1 MINTINTFLEPI
13 ESLVKKYQKYIWYF
27 FIVLSILSF
36 TLAFSPETVKLTGEQ
51 AMNVLWFLLFLPIFA
66 RVFGLSLAQTL
77 MPLRKE
83 IGIFMGTLAVV
94 HSIGYI
100 IPDPSMLLYSW
111 FWIENGFLGYLG
123 FWFLAFICTLPLLL
137 TSNDWAIK
145 KLWKNW
151 KKLHRLV
158 YGIVIFTVVHVVLLK
173 FAREF
178 EIGPVLLLVFYFTG
192 KTLEWRGI
200 KLFKKEEKKYKKWQK
215 WLCIPCGY
223 IYDPLI
229 GDENS
234 GIVPGT
240 EFVDI
245 PPNWRCPWCGVAKA
259 DFVPYED
266 GKNEIVG
273 FSGSVIEK
281 KKLNPTTIEFVVEVA
296 DTLKS
301 IAGQFMSFI
310 WNDDGWEFIRSYSI
324 AKQEENRFTF
334 LIKLTELGRWARL
347 LEKIESNANI
357 RISGIFG
364 NFLLQN
370 TANPKVF
377 IATGTG
383 LAPIYNMIYSLP
395 IEMKKVLYFSVATES
410 ELFYVEELRKIPEL
424 ELHIHVT
431 RENIEWFE
439 SGRVDATLIEGDIET
454 EWYLCGNPKMV
465 SETQGK
471 LKKRGFEKIYSEEF

>member
-36 TLAFSPETVKLTGEQ
+36 SLAFSPETVKLTGEQ
-51 AMNVLWFLLFLPIFA
+51 AMNFLWFLLFLPIFS

-94 HSIGYI
+94 HSVGYI
-100 IPDPSMLLYSW
+100 VDDPSMLLYSW

-137 TSNDWAIK
+137 TSNNWAID

-151 KKLHRLV
+151 KRLHRLA
-158 YGIVIFTVVHVVLLK
+158 YGIIIFTVVHVVLLK

-178 EIGPVLLLVFYFTG
+178 EIGSVLLLILYFVW
-192 KTLEWRGI
+192 KTLEWKDI
-200 KLFKKEEKKYKKWQK
+200 KLFKKEEKIYKKWQK
-215 WLCIPCGY
+215 WLCVPCGY

-229 GDENS
+229 GDEDS
-234 GIVPGT
+234 GVVPGT

-245 PPNWRCPWCGVAKA
+245 PANWRCPWCGVAKI
-259 DFVPYED
+259 DFVPYDE
-266 GKNEIVG
+266 GNEMTTFPGVVVEKNM
-273 FSGSVIEK
+273 
-281 KKLNPTTIEFVVEVA
+281 LNPTTIEFIVDIA
-296 DTLKS
+296 DTFKS
-301 IAGQFMSFI
+301 LAGQFMSFV
-310 WNDDGWEFIRSYSI
+310 WKDDEWEFVRSYSI
-324 AKQEENRFTF
+324 AKQEGSRFTF
-334 LIKLTELGRWARL
+334 LIKLTEFGRWAQL
-347 LEKIESNANI
+347 LEKIKSNANI
-357 RISGIFG
+357 RISWIFG
-364 NFLLQN
+364 NFVLAD
-370 TANPKVF
+370 TPNPKVF

-383 LAPIYNMIYSLP
+383 LAPIYNMVNSLP
-395 IEMKKVLYFSVATES
+395 SESKKVLYFSVATES
-410 ELFYVEELRKIPEL
+410 ELFYVEQLQAIPNL
-424 ELHIHVT
+424 ELHIHIT

-439 SGRVDATLIEGDIET
+439 SGRVDASQIVGDSST

-465 SETQGK
+465 SETIEK